1 MFQNSEYIVTAK
13 AKGLTKATVIIK
25 HALRNALVPVITMLG
40 PLAASLLT
48 GSLVV
53 ERVFAVPGM
62 GDLLVNAIN
71 TNDLFVISGVAIV
84 YSAFY
89 ISVILL
95 VDILYGVEL
104 NILDYKGTVDLEDEI
119 LETLDYAII
128 SMHTQNVKPA
138 SVEENTFAYVNAMS
152 HPKVKIIGHC
162 DDVKFPVDYE
172 ALMVAAKHYGVV
184 FEINNAS
191 LSPDGY
197 RGDTRENVKTILELC
212 KKYNHPIVLS
222 SDSHGKKHVGDF
234 KYALKMIKE
243 TDFPEDLILN
253 YSTQSFKEFIQ

>member
-1 MFQNSEYIVTAK
+1 MKGAAYMFEFDPHLHCIASGHGTTDTITDLAK
-13 AKGLTKATVIIK
+13 QAAKKHLNMIGLTDHSPATMHSGK
-25 HALRNALVPVITMLG
+25 TSYFRNLRYAPKNRCG
-40 PLAASLLT
+40 
-48 GSLVV
+48 V
-53 ERVFAVPGM
+53 E
-62 GDLLVNAIN
+62 
-71 TNDLFVISGVAIV
+71 
-84 YSAFY
+84 
-89 ISVILL
+89 
-95 VDILYGVEL
+95 ILYGVEL
-104 NILDYKGTVDLEDEI
+104 NILDYKGNVDLDDEI

-128 SMHTQNVKPA
+128 SMHTQNVKPG

-152 HPKVKIIGHC
+152 HPRVKIIGHC

-172 ALMVAAKHYGVV
+172 ALMVAAKHYGVI

-253 YSTQSFKEFIQ
+253 YSTQSFKKFIQ